1 MGLVMI
7 NRELLGRRQI
17 VGKVRKVSYGSEQIK
32 IVEGGIDAIGM
43 ALYNGSEEEKA
54 SILFCLDRFL
64 DPYYGYHLPYESD
77 IFVLLQNLLFEENSN
92 AIKEDITSRLSGNG
106 TKREGK
112 V

>member
-17 VGKVRKVSYGSEQIK
+17 VVKVRKVSYGSEQIK

-106 TKREGK
+106 TKREGE

>member
-64 DPYYGYHLPYESD
+64 DPYYGYHCPMNL
-77 IFVLLQNLLFEENSN
+77 IFLCCYKIFSLRKTVMLLKK
-92 AIKEDITSRLSGNG
+92 I
-106 TKREGK
+106 
-112 V
+112 